1 MTGQFVLDWAILA
14 LSLANT
20 ILLMWLGTTVLLNT
34 ERRTWGGWLAA
45 AGLLLGGV
53 FFISHTAILGFGLG
67 AIGVGINLW
76 WAVGLTAVT
85 ILPFLWYVM
94 MLWYSEFWQKP
105 TTGKNPLVR
114 RHRIFLTIAGALV
127 IGLLMIAIATRSS
140 PVSGSYPTRGLE
152 ESVMV
157 NGQPL
162 VLVVYPFY
170 VLVCLVFSL
179 DALNKPGP
187 SHRRM
192 GELAR
197 QRARPWLIGATMAL
211 VMVSL
216 VVGIIFAWLFGYAGD
231 FSSLADEAVRIA
243 WFDLLIETLI
253 ILAVILLGQAV
264 VAYEIFTGQTLPR
277 RGFIRQWQRA
287 ILLSLGYGL
296 VIGFT
301 FSANLRP
308 IYGVLL
314 SALLMTFFF
323 ALLSW
328 RMISERQRAIASLR
342 PFVVSERFY
351 DLLVS
356 PTSQQDL
363 DLGQQTPFNAL
374 CREVLNTHLAILSAI
389 GPLAPLVGKPLYYSD
404 VTSRQISKLP
414 DQEAIAGILPQLS
427 PEISILR
434 MEPEIIPGMEWVV
447 PLWSQRGLVGILM
460 LGSKRDGGIY
470 SQEEIEIAQSIG
482 ERLIDTKA
490 STEIAQR
497 LISLQRQRL
506 AETQVLDQRARR
518 VLHDE
523 VLQQLHTAIL
533 SLDKAVSES
542 KLGTQEALEML
553 TDVHTQISALLRS
566 MPGTSPPQ
574 ITHYGLIGAL
584 RRLIKDEMSSAF
596 ESVTWNIPPG
606 FDEKTSGLTS
616 LEIEVLFYAAREV
629 IRNAALHGRPLEDR
643 GSFNLMIEIKLD
655 SRLTMVIED
664 DGVGIDARHQHPL
677 NSGQGLALHSTM
689 MAVIGG
695 ELEVESE
702 PGQYTRVILRLP

>member
-1 MTGQFVLDWAILA
+1 MTGQLVLDWAILA

-53 FFISHTAILGFGLG
+53 FFISHTAILGFGLS
-67 AIGVGINLW
+67 AIGAGINLW

-94 MLWYSEFWQKP
+94 MLWYSGFWQKP
-105 TTGKNPLVR
+105 TIGKNSLVR
-114 RHRIFLTIAGALV
+114 RHRIFLTIAGILV

-140 PVSGSYPTRGLE
+140 PVTGSYPTRGLE
-152 ESVMV
+152 ESVMI

-162 VLVVYPFY
+162 VLVMYPIY

-187 SHRRM
+187 SQRRM

-216 VVGIIFAWLFGYAGD
+216 VVGIVFAWLFGYTGD
-231 FSSLADEAVRIA
+231 FSSLTDEVVRIA
-243 WFDLLIETLI
+243 WFDLLIEALI
-253 ILAVILLGQAV
+253 FLAVILLGQAV

-277 RGFIRQWQRA
+277 RGFMRQWQRA
-287 ILLSLGYGL
+287 ILLSLGYGI

-328 RMISERQRAIASLR
+328 RMVSERQRAIANLR

-356 PTSQQDL
+356 PASQKDL

-374 CREVLNTHLAILSAI
+374 CQEVLNTRLAILSAI
-389 GPLAPLVGKPLYYSD
+389 GPLAPLVGKPLHYSD
-404 VTSRQISKLP
+404 VTGNQFSKLP
-414 DQEAIAGILPQLS
+414 DQESIAGILPQLS
-427 PEISILR
+427 PEVSILR
-434 MEPEIIPGMEWVV
+434 MELEILPGIEWVV
-447 PLWSQRGLVGILM
+447 PLWSQRGLVGVLL
-460 LGSKRDGGIY
+460 LGNKRDGGIY

-482 ERLIDTKA
+482 ERLLDTKA

-497 LISLQRQRL
+497 LIGLQRQRM

-533 SLDKAVSES
+533 HLDKGGE
-542 KLGTQEALEML
+542 KLELGKQEALEML
-553 TDVHTQISALLRS
+553 TDVHGQISSLLRS

-574 ITHYGLIGAL
+574 ITDFGLIGAL
-584 RRLIKDEMSSAF
+584 RRLIKEEMGSAF
-596 ESVTWNIPPG
+596 ESVTWNVPPD
-606 FDEKTSGLTS
+606 FDEKTSGITS
-616 LEIEVLFYAAREV
+616 LETEVLFYAAREV
-629 IRNAALHGRPLEDR
+629 IRNAALHGRPLEDNR
-643 GSFNLMIEIKLD
+643 SFNLSIKVKLD
-655 SRLTMVIED
+655 PRLTIVIED
-664 DGVGIDARHQHPL
+664 DGVGIDAQHQHP
-677 NSGQGLALHSTM
+677 NGGQGLALHSTM

-695 ELEVESE
+695 ELVVESE
-702 PGQYTRVILRLP
+702 SAQYTRVILRLP